1 MIGDMKPMLD
11 ASNGGGVLPLSHQKG
26 GKALILSPTDFRE
39 GGLRRKGGEPLWL

>member
-11 ASNGGGVLPLSHQKG
+11 AFNGGGFSPYQIEKG

-39 GGLRRKGGEPLWL
+39 GGLRRKGGESLWL